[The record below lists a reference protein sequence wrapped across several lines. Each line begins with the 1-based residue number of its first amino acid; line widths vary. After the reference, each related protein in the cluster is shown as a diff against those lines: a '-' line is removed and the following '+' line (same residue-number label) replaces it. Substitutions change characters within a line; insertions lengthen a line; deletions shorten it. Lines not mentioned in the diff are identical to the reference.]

1 MEEEVSV
8 LAAAAACLV
17 KIECS
22 VYTARE
28 ADIIR
33 QGTD

>member
-1 MEEEVSV
+1 MEEEVSL
-8 LAAAAACLV
+8 LAAAAGLV